1 MILRDTF
8 TKWNGESWKP
18 CVLKSGRSK
27 WLYLTWRTAS
37 GDSTGFSNIER
48 AVRRKPEK
56 FVCVLPW
63 TARREQIR
71 FSSDHIHWR
80 TTRTRWWRTQK
91 QEGFVVTALRG
102 VQHSMESQQGTVSS
116 VKGTEQWKRLFN
128 QAGRPRLGWLLCN
141 CKCPEHPEV
150 HKCL

>member
-63 TARREQIR
+63 TPDESKFVSAQIT
-71 FSSDHIHWR
+71 SI
-80 TTRTRWWRTQK
+80 
-91 QEGFVVTALRG
+91 EGLPG
-102 VQHSMESQQGTVSS
+102 PGDD
-116 VKGTEQWKRLFN
+116 G
-128 QAGRPRLGWLLCN
+128 
-141 CKCPEHPEV
+141 
-150 HKCL
+150 HKSKKDLW